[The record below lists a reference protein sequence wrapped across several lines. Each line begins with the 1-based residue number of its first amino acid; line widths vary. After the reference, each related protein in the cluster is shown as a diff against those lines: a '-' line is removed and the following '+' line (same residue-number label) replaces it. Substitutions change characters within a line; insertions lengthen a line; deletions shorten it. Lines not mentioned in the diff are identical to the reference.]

1 MSPFIAYFL
10 PACKRIVRNLEVAE
24 KLIRPLIVNDRSM
37 GDRVEGEAKTL
48 MDWMIENGNE
58 KENRAD
64 KMAARQLVLT
74 LASIHTTATAVSHAL
89 FDLCAHPELLEPLQT
104 ELEACLQGQ
113 KVEVGQEHLSRLH
126 LLDSF
131 LVESQRHNP
140 PILRESI
147 TIAQTLKLPLKIF
160 KWLHNAW

>member
-1 MSPFIAYFL
+1 MTLRTFPGFMSPLIAYFL
-10 PACKRIVRNLEVAE
+10 PACKRIVQNLEVAE
-24 KLIRPLIVNDRSM
+24 KLIRPLIVNHGSM
-37 GDRVEGEAKTL
+37 GDRVEGEVKTL

-58 KENRAD
+58 KENRSD

-89 FDLCAHPELLEPLQT
+89 FDLCAHPELLEPLQK

-113 KVEVGQEHLSRLH
+113 KVEVNGQEHLSRLH

-140 PILRESI
+140 PILRESF
-147 TIAQTLKLPLKIF
+147 TNT
-160 KWLHNAW
+160 